1 MSSVTFA
8 SYNPDT
14 LSPAATITQFANMPR
29 RHSLS
34 SFTMTTHTHKHIP
47 TSATSHPDNPIPTEP
62 ITIPQGS
69 MSPSKRSVHSQSQ
82 SPRSSGDS
90 LGESMAWSEGTFE
103 SGLSTPSTELYDQ
116 FDDATPREKKSP
128 IEKEVT
134 KRRASTHLITSSA
147 DDIRKLLGTGETG
160 TKFLENYCCGA
171 AANCCKLKT
180 LPPDT
185 TQPGF
190 IPVVVPDNDAFRGL
204 NLKINAL
211 TLDTGLSDLTELPKP
226 KFSLE
231 PVSKDE
237 AKSHHST
244 VDVHPPTFVQPH
256 PPYDVY
262 SAPVFHARQLTNEG
276 AEKRTVHFD
285 IDITDYPK
293 EGDIDFK
300 VGGAVGICPP
310 NDASA
315 VDTIFDRIGT
325 PKFVRDKAVVLKT
338 EGGRWPT
345 IWGDEKARELMTTRR
360 ELLTWCVDIASSA
373 PTKQLFR
380 VLAEHADAKN
390 ERKILEYMASAQGQG
405 AFCDLRVGPNITL
418 LQLLEAFPSSRP
430 PLEMLLSCLNQLMP
444 RFYSLSNDPHVSSD
458 REGLA
463 GRRIIEIAVTVHE
476 NPSWDG
482 KMRTGVGS
490 GYLERVA
497 RHFIDAEK
505 KAKQSGGEIE
515 MPSVRIPMFRGL
527 MANPLSKKFDSEGPM
542 IMIGAGVGMAPFR
555 GFILNRLRNSK
566 CANKIWLIQGV
577 RDSTLDEIYSGELGD
592 HEQQIK
598 KVVQSRAKPPPVD
611 VSDPGV
617 VEIQP
622 KKGGEVTGKV
632 VSDTQ
637 ANKAAKYVQDEVR
650 LQADIVWFVINA
662 LDGRIFVCGSSRGM
676 GEGVE
681 EALIDVAMDK
691 GNLNFE
697 EAKDFWAQKRDDG
710 QYVAVSVLLPKLLV
724 HTLTALGN
732 LVKTRRMLG
741 RSVHESSVP
750 AGPRHVFSTTLL
762 TFVILID
769 SVFVPVMFVRAIFL
783 GLFRVHS
790 SVDACQRL
798 NWRSYCMYCMV
809 TGWHARERIGLLRI
823 FSKMNG
829 TMPTYRPHEYLGT
842 MYKESFHMT
851 ACTQQKRGLDMV
863 MELEQS
869 LKEVAE
875 LGVTY
880 DRSIRKWHEMNI
892 NTQASRITGKSHQLQ
907 LPWTALSLNDTN
919 C

>member
-1 MSSVTFA
+1 
-8 SYNPDT
+8 
-14 LSPAATITQFANMPR
+14 MPR

-47 TSATSHPDNPIPTEP
+47 TSATSHPDNPIPAEP
-62 ITIPQGS
+62 VSIPQGS

-90 LGESMAWSEGTFE
+90 LGESMAWSEGTLE
-103 SGLSTPSTELYDQ
+103 SGISTPSTELYDQ
-116 FDDATPREKKSP
+116 FEEMTPRDKKSTL
-128 IEKEVT
+128 ETEVT

-160 TKFLENYCCGA
+160 TAFLQNYCCGA

-190 IPVVVPDNDAFRGL
+190 IPVVLPDNDAFRAL

-211 TLDTGLSDLTELPKP
+211 TLDTGLSELVELPKP
-226 KFSLE
+226 KYSLE
-231 PVSKDE
+231 SVSKDE
-237 AKSHHST
+237 ASTHHST
-244 VDVHPPTFVQPH
+244 VNVHPPTFVQPH

-285 IDITDYPK
+285 IDITDYPR

-310 NDASA
+310 NDATS
-315 VDTIFDRIGT
+315 VDTIFNRIGT
-325 PKFVRDKAVVLKT
+325 PKFLRDKPVLLKT

-345 IWGDEKARELMTTRR
+345 IWGDEKPRELLTTRR

-380 VLAEHADAKN
+380 VLAEYADAKN

-418 LQLLEAFPSSRP
+418 LHLLEAFPSSRP
-430 PLEMLLSCLNQLMP
+430 PFEMLLSCLNQLMP

-463 GRRIIEIAVTVHE
+463 GRRLIEFAVTVHE
-476 NPSWDG
+476 NPNWDG

-505 KAKQSGGEIE
+505 KAKQSGGEVE

-527 MANPLSKKFDSEGPM
+527 MANPLSKKFDSDGPM

-577 RDSTLDEIYSGELGD
+577 RDSTLDEIYSGELGT
-592 HEQQIK
+592 HEKEIK
-598 KVVQSRAKPPPVD
+598 KVVQSRAKPPPVSQ
-611 VSDPGV
+611 SDAGV
-617 VEIQP
+617 VDIQP

-632 VSDTQ
+632 VSESQ

-710 QYVAVSVLLPKLLV
+710 QYVAE
-724 HTLTALGN
+724 T
-732 LVKTRRMLG
+732 
-741 RSVHESSVP
+741 
-750 AGPRHVFSTTLL
+750 
-762 TFVILID
+762 
-769 SVFVPVMFVRAIFL
+769 
-783 GLFRVHS
+783 
-790 SVDACQRL
+790 
-798 NWRSYCMYCMV
+798 W
-809 TGWHARERIGLLRI
+809 
-823 FSKMNG
+823 
-829 TMPTYRPHEYLGT
+829 
-842 MYKESFHMT
+842 
-851 ACTQQKRGLDMV
+851 
-863 MELEQS
+863 
-869 LKEVAE
+869 
-875 LGVTY
+875 
-880 DRSIRKWHEMNI
+880 
-892 NTQASRITGKSHQLQ
+892 
-907 LPWTALSLNDTN
+907 
-919 C
+919 

>member
-1 MSSVTFA
+1 MT
-8 SYNPDT
+8 
-14 LSPAATITQFANMPR
+14 R

-47 TSATSHPDNPIPTEP
+47 VSATSHPDNPIPTEP
-62 ITIPQGS
+62 LSIPQGS

-90 LGESMAWSEGTFE
+90 LGESMAWSEETFE
-103 SGLSTPSTELYDQ
+103 SGMSTPSTELYDQ
-116 FDDATPREKKSP
+116 FEDATPREKKSP
-128 IEKEVT
+128 IES

-160 TKFLENYCCGA
+160 TKFLQNYCCGA
-171 AANCCKLKT
+171 AANCCKLKVIR
-180 LPPDT
+180 PDT
-185 TQPGF
+185 TQSGF
-190 IPVVVPDNDAFRGL
+190 IPVVVPDNDAFGGL

-211 TLDTGLSDLTELPKP
+211 TLDTGLSDLVELPKP

-231 PVSKDE
+231 SVSKDE
-237 AKSHHST
+237 ASSHKST
-244 VDVHPPTFVQPH
+244 VNVHPPTYVQPH

-310 NDASA
+310 NDASV
-315 VDTIFDRIGT
+315 VDSIFDRIGT

-345 IWGDEKARELMTTRR
+345 IWGDEKARELLTTRR

-380 VLAEHADAKN
+380 VLGEYADAKN

-418 LQLLEAFPSSRP
+418 LHLLEAFPSSRP
-430 PLEMLLSCLNQLMP
+430 PLEMLLGCLNQLMP

-476 NPSWDG
+476 NPGWDG

-497 RHFIDAEK
+497 RNFIDAEK
-505 KAKQSGGEIE
+505 KAKQSGGEVE
-515 MPSVRIPMFRGL
+515 MPNVRIPMFRGL

-592 HEQQIK
+592 HESEIK

-611 VSDPGV
+611 IADDGV

-632 VSDTQ
+632 VGEDQ

-710 QYVAVSVLLPKLLV
+710 QYVAVS
-724 HTLTALGN
+724 
-732 LVKTRRMLG
+732 
-741 RSVHESSVP
+741 
-750 AGPRHVFSTTLL
+750 
-762 TFVILID
+762 
-769 SVFVPVMFVRAIFL
+769 
-783 GLFRVHS
+783 HS
-790 SVDACQRL
+790 SIQTSQTHTNSTRKPGESLLHSWQVGVQARY
-798 NWRSYCMYCMV
+798 SY
-809 TGWHARERIGLLRI
+809 
-823 FSKMNG
+823 
-829 TMPTYRPHEYLGT
+829 
-842 MYKESFHMT
+842 
-851 ACTQQKRGLDMV
+851 
-863 MELEQS
+863 
-869 LKEVAE
+869 
-875 LGVTY
+875 
-880 DRSIRKWHEMNI
+880 
-892 NTQASRITGKSHQLQ
+892 
-907 LPWTALSLNDTN
+907 
-919 C
+919 